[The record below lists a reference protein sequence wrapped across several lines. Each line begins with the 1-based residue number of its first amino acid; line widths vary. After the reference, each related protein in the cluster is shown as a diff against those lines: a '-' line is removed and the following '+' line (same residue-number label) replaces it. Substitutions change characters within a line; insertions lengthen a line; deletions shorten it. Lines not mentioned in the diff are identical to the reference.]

1 MYIANKLC
9 RFEGHNFLKGEVIPE
24 NYVLKSKVAQLVK
37 TKVIRVVD
45 DAEVETAETVE
56 ETVETA
62 ETAETVEKTVETAE
76 TVEDVSIMEQS
87 NEPEPV
93 KRGRKKS
100 SN

>member
-45 DAEVETAETVE
+45 DAK
-56 ETVETA
+56 VETA
-62 ETAETVEKTVETAE
+62 ETAETVE
-76 TVEDVSIMEQS
+76 EDLSTMEQS